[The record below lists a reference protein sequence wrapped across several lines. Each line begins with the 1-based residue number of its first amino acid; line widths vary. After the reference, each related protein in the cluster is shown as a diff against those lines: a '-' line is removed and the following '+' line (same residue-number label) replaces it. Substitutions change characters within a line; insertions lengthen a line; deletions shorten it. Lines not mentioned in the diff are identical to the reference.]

1 MDVTKVDFQ
10 KIADKYG
17 MTKGDIKNIY
27 YDTFEFIY
35 KTISS
40 LEYTKMSDE
49 ELNAIKTSFNLP
61 GLGKLYLDKHLVK
74 KFAKVWKRQ

>member
-1 MDVTKVDFQ
+1 MNITEVDFQ

-17 MTKGDIKNIY
+17 MSKGDIRNIY

-40 LEYTKMSDE
+40 LEYTEMSDE
-49 ELNAIKTSFNLP
+49 ELDAMKTSFNIP
-61 GLGKLYLDKHLVK
+61 GLGKLYLDRKTIK
-74 KFAKVWKRQ
+74 KFAEIWKKQ

>member
-40 LEYTKMSDE
+40 LEYTQMSYE

-61 GLGKLYLDKHLVK
+61 GLGKLYLDKPLVK
-74 KFAKVWKRQ
+74 KFAKVWKKQ